1 MKRCVWIL
9 LLILW
14 LPCLSKAQ
22 SYEAEQLLLDVQKL
36 SQLKQ
41 MLADLKKG
49 YEIVYK
55 GYSTIKNISEGNF
68 NIHQAFLDGLLQVS
82 PAVRNYKKVAD
93 IVSLQLKIVS
103 EYKSVF
109 KQFKEARKFTAD
121 EIDYMEKVYSNL
133 FDKSIKNLETLTM
146 IITSGTL
153 RMSDDERLKQIDDLY
168 EDMVDKL
175 TFLRHFNNQTSV
187 LALQRTREEKQIN
200 FSKKIYGLSN

>member
-1 MKRCVWIL
+1 MKKCVVVL
-9 LLILW
+9 LLIIS
-14 LPCLSKAQ
+14 LPCLLKAQ
-22 SYEAEQLLLDVQKL
+22 TEEAEQLLLDVQKL

-68 NIHQAFLDGLLQVS
+68 NLHQVFLDGLLEVS
-82 PAVRNYKKVAD
+82 PAVRNYKKVEN
-93 IVSLQLKIVS
+93 IISLQLRIVS
-103 EYKSVF
+103 EYKAAF

-133 FDKSIKNLETLTM
+133 FDESIKNLETLIM

-153 RMSDDERLKQIDDLY
+153 RMNDDERLKQIDDLY

-175 TFLRHFNNQTSV
+175 SFLRHFNNQTSV

-200 FSKKIYGLSN
+200 FSKKIYGLGN

>member
-1 MKRCVWIL
+1 MKKCVWIL
-9 LLILW
+9 VVILG
-14 LPCLSKAQ
+14 LPCFLRAQ
-22 SYEAEQLLLDVQKL
+22 TEEAEQLLLDVQKL

-68 NIHQAFLDGLLQVS
+68 NLHQVFLDGLLQVS

-93 IVSLQLKIVS
+93 IISLQIRIVS

-109 KQFKEARKFTAD
+109 RKFKEAGKFTPD
-121 EIDYMEKVYSNL
+121 EIDYMGKVYSNL
-133 FDKSIKNLETLTM
+133 FDESIKNLETLTI

-153 RMSDDERLKQIDDLY
+153 RMSDDERLKQIDNLY

-187 LALQRTREEKQIN
+187 LAMQRTREEREIN
-200 FSKKIYGLSN
+200 LSKKIYGLDN